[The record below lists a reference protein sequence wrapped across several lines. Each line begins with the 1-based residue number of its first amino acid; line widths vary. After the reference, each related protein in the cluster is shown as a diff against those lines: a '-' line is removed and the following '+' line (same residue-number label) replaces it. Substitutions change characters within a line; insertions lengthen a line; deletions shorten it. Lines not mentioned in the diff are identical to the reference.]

1 MVPQKKELGGI
12 TITEVKTEDA
22 KLDKY
27 IASHGVEIRLK
38 GIHDTWMKV
47 RFPYTVKNLKEG
59 KYYVL
64 FRIPEKKIKGQESE
78 EIVVEPGKF
87 TEYSMFLATF

>member
-12 TITEVKTEDA
+12 TITEVKTGNA
-22 KLDKY
+22 NLDKY
-27 IASHGVEIRLK
+27 IAGHGVEVRLK
-38 GIHDTWMKV
+38 GIHDTWMRV
-47 RFPYTVKNLKEG
+47 RFPYTVNNLKEG
-59 KYYVL
+59 KYYMS

-78 EIVVEPGKF
+78 EIIVEPGKL